1 MGGEIRSTLG
11 KRQSKVSDKISPEQW
26 SQHFQTVFR
35 TSEPRDDLPASN
47 TDGGDA
53 MFDELNVPIT
63 DEEVR
68 FEK

>member
-1 MGGEIRSTLG
+1 MQAFVE
-11 KRQSKVSDKISPEQW
+11 SKFKK
-26 SQHFQTVFR
+26 HFQTVFR

-47 TDGGDA
+47 TDGADA

-63 DEEVR
+63 DEKVR